1 MPHTHT
7 VCPKCSDPLGKTISV
22 MVRPGLQLSVYK
34 CPYCTNVWATAA
46 DVPDSR
52 PRASSP
58 RRTNAGRGRCLFHAS
73 ALRSELPLGRAPC
86 YILAFQSFRSL
97 DAGRPLAGCLPWGVN
112 MTGTGLAALLGA
124 LCLTL
129 SMSAC
134 ENTSRT
140 PLSPTVGPTPPPVAT
155 GTTST
160 LSGVVFEVTAAGNVP
175 VPGVEVY
182 CDACGMGHAMTST
195 DTTGL
200 YRFSD
205 VAASVYP
212 LFLSK
217 RGYTLASPTGP
228 GGGGPDGWM
237 GSINARVSG
246 DTRFDIQLVRQ

>member
-1 MPHTHT
+1 M
-7 VCPKCSDPLGKTISV
+7 
-22 MVRPGLQLSVYK
+22 
-34 CPYCTNVWATAA
+34 
-46 DVPDSR
+46 
-52 PRASSP
+52 
-58 RRTNAGRGRCLFHAS
+58 
-73 ALRSELPLGRAPC
+73 
-86 YILAFQSFRSL
+86 SL
-97 DAGRPLAGCLPWGVN
+97 DAGLPLAGCLPWGVI
-112 MTGTGLAALLGA
+112 MTGTRLAALLGA

-140 PLSPTVGPTPPPVAT
+140 PLSPTIEPTPPPVAT
-155 GTTST
+155 GTTGT

-175 VPGVEVY
+175 VQGVEVY
-182 CDACGMGHAMTST
+182 CDACGLGHAQSFS
-195 DTTGL
+195 DATGL

-212 LFLSK
+212 LFLAK

-228 GGGGPDGWM
+228 GSSSPDGWM